1 MVDID
6 PHMTRRARE
15 RLAPFADRAD
25 VVEADVTALPFA
37 DGEFDVGLSFLM
49 LHHVEGWERA
59 VDELARVVRPG
70 GRLLVYDLLDTR
82 LNRWMHE
89 LTKSR
94 VRILGAEDVRG
105 LARDARLRDT
115 RTRTSLGQA
124 RPRLRMWAMRTVSTR
139 VLPVPAPAST
149 RTGPSSVSTAS
160 RCSALSPAR

>member
-1 MVDID
+1 MSRLEAAFCSSRLWDHLAQRRVLPWALSGERLGSAKVVEVGGGDGSMAAQLLRRESGIRLTMVDID

-89 LTKSR
+89 LTK
-94 VRILGAEDVRG
+94 
-105 LARDARLRDT
+105 
-115 RTRTSLGQA
+115 
-124 RPRLRMWAMRTVSTR
+124 
-139 VLPVPAPAST
+139 
-149 RTGPSSVSTAS
+149 
-160 RCSALSPAR
+160 